1 MNYQQIIQEIT
12 DRIEGAA
19 DCYIDVDGE
28 GCMESAI
35 LTGLAIAEAQE
46 AVEENA
52 VYRWRPIEAYKK
64 PEPGK
69 KGFGERL
76 LIVVD
81 TGPGSVEDYRHAI
94 WDGLDWCFE
103 GGKRALELGYRVT
116 QYMPLPPLP
125 SEVGRYNRKTEA
137 GNGA

>member
-1 MNYQQIIQEIT
+1 MNYEQIIQEIT

-35 LTGLAIAEAQE
+35 LTGLAIEEAQE

-52 VYRWRPIEAYKK
+52 VYRWRPIEAYRK
-64 PEPGK
+64 PPVG
-69 KGFGERL
+69 GPNYGERL
-76 LIVVD
+76 LAVVD
-81 TGPGSVEDYRHAI
+81 CGHGSLESVKQVW
-94 WDGLDWCFE
+94 WDGLDWYIE
-103 GGKRALELGYRVT
+103 DLGRALRFGYRVT

-125 SEVGRYNRKTEA
+125 SELE
-137 GNGA
+137 